1 MDQKPKTIP
10 TLKEF
15 AGYQG
20 GKGGIYYVTEYLY
33 LRVLQRLNE
42 WLYGMEA
49 EECLVHRNTIE
60 ALAIIMT
67 GRQKEYYGYGRK
79 ERERQPLGIL

>member
-1 MDQKPKTIP
+1 
-10 TLKEF
+10 
-15 AGYQG
+15 
-20 GKGGIYYVTEYLY
+20 
-33 LRVLQRLNE
+33 
-42 WLYGMEA
+42 MEA

-60 ALAIIMT
+60 ALAITMT